1 MTLSDKEI
9 TSFWAGYIIQL
20 RNINH
25 ILKRGDKE
33 TNEQIMN
40 ELLDELCHLYKV
52 DNTILDDLDYE
63 YSKRIP
69 LKLIMQKMGKNSN
82 SDIL

>member
-25 ILKRGDKE
+25 ILKRGAKE

-40 ELLDELCHLYKV
+40 ELLDELCDLYKV
-52 DNTILDDLDYE
+52 DKTLLDDLDYE

-69 LKLIMQKMGKNSN
+69 LKLIMKKMDK
-82 SDIL
+82 D

>member
-25 ILKRGDKE
+25 ILKRGAKE
-33 TNEQIMN
+33 TNELIMN
-40 ELLDELCHLYKV
+40 ELLDELCDLYKV
-52 DNTILDDLDYE
+52 DKTLLDDLDYE

-69 LKLIMQKMGKNSN
+69 LKLIMKKMDK
-82 SDIL
+82 DF

>member
-25 ILKRGDKE
+25 ILKRGAKE

-40 ELLDELCHLYKV
+40 ELLDELCDLYKV
-52 DNTILDDLDYE
+52 DKTLLDDLDYE

-69 LKLIMQKMGKNSN
+69 LKLIMKKMDK
-82 SDIL
+82 DF

>member
-25 ILKRGDKE
+25 ILKRGAKE
-33 TNEQIMN
+33 TNELIMN
-40 ELLDELCHLYKV
+40 ELLDELCDLYKV
-52 DNTILDDLDYE
+52 DKTLLDDLDYE

-69 LKLIMQKMGKNSN
+69 LKLIMKKMGK
-82 SDIL
+82 D

>member
-1 MTLSDKEI
+1 MALSDKEI

-25 ILKRGDKE
+25 ILKRGAKE

-40 ELLDELCHLYKV
+40 ELLDELCDLYKV
-52 DNTILDDLDYE
+52 DKTLLDDLDYE

-69 LKLIMQKMGKNSN
+69 LKLIMKKMGK
-82 SDIL
+82 DF

>member
-1 MTLSDKEI
+1 MALSDKEI

-25 ILKRGDKE
+25 ILKRGAKE

-40 ELLDELCHLYKV
+40 ELLDELCDLYKV
-52 DNTILDDLDYE
+52 DKTLLDDLDYE

-69 LKLIMQKMGKNSN
+69 LKLIMKKMGK
-82 SDIL
+82 D